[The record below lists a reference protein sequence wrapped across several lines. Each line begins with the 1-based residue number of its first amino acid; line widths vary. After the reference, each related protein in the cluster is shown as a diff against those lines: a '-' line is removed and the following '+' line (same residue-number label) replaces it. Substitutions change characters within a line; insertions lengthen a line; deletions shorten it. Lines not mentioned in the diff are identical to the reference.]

1 LAPKRTF
8 SDTGRNQAR
17 GFAPA
22 RTPTASLAGAPDS
35 PLRSAGS
42 LADAPSLRAT
52 ALRLLSR
59 RDYSSSE
66 LRKKLLERDHDADAV
81 DALLQDLTASH
92 LLDDRRVA
100 ASHVRTA
107 TAIKGRG
114 KLRIARE
121 LAARGL
127 PKDIVSEALGAVEK
141 QDEAAAI
148 RKILTRKK
156 WPANPS
162 IADRR
167 RMFQHLMRRGFPAD
181 AIGTALGGRGGTGD
195 DGA

>member
-1 LAPKRTF
+1 M
-8 SDTGRNQAR
+8 R
-17 GFAPA
+17 G
-22 RTPTASLAGAPDS
+22 
-35 PLRSAGS
+35 
-42 LADAPSLRAT
+42 T
-52 ALRLLSR
+52 ALTLLSR
-59 RDYSSSE
+59 RDYTSSE

-81 DALLQDLTASH
+81 NTLIQDLTTSR

-107 TAIKGRG
+107 AAIKGRG
-114 KLRIARE
+114 RLRIARE

-141 QDEAAAI
+141 QDEATAI

-162 IADRR
+162 LADRR
-167 RMFQHLMRRGFPAD
+167 RMFQHLLRRGYSSEV
-181 AIGTALGGRGGTGD
+181 IQRALGRGGSQD
-195 DGA
+195 DEGRD

>member
-1 LAPKRTF
+1 L
-8 SDTGRNQAR
+8 R
-17 GFAPA
+17 GA
-22 RTPTASLAGAPDS
+22 
-35 PLRSAGS
+35 
-42 LADAPSLRAT
+42 
-52 ALRLLSR
+52 ALGLLSR
-59 RDYSSSE
+59 RDYTTSE
-66 LRKKLLERDHDADAV
+66 LRKKLLDREYETDAV
-81 DALLQDLTASH
+81 DTLIHDLTASR

-114 KLRIARE
+114 RLRIARE

-127 PKDIVSEALGAVEK
+127 PKDIVGEALAGVER

-162 IADRR
+162 LADRR
-167 RMFQHLMRRGFPAD
+167 RMFQHLLRRGFPSD
-181 AIGTALGGRGGTGD
+181 AIGKALGGSVTTGD
-195 DGA
+195 DE

>member
-1 LAPKRTF
+1 M
-8 SDTGRNQAR
+8 R
-17 GFAPA
+17 G
-22 RTPTASLAGAPDS
+22 
-35 PLRSAGS
+35 
-42 LADAPSLRAT
+42 T
-52 ALRLLSR
+52 ALTLLSR
-59 RDYSSSE
+59 RDYTSSE

-81 DALLQDLTASH
+81 NTLIQDLTTSR

-107 TAIKGRG
+107 AAIKGRG
-114 KLRIARE
+114 RLRIARE

-141 QDEAAAI
+141 QDEATAI

-162 IADRR
+162 LADRR
-167 RMFQHLMRRGFPAD
+167 RMFQHLLRRGFPAD
-181 AIGTALGGRGGTGD
+181 AITKALGRGSVDPELEDEGG
-195 DGA
+195 